1 VNDFLSGA
9 APLNLTMRLG
19 DHMML
24 IQLQLSTVNNQMSNS
39 SRHHHH
45 HISSSS
51 SRSSSSRSSSSTASS
66 HYPSTS
72 SGQNLPQQQQ
82 KVRLPLLS
90 PGGLYTAPPGY
101 PSAAVAGSSHVRMP
115 EAEAGPP
122 LAKRP
127 KLDTRALAEA
137 SKNLTQ
143 TLKQLSS
150 EVLITRPE
158 AGGQQ
163 AHPQQHQQQAA
174 GACYA
179 ESTPRP
185 RKEVGFLL
193 DNLSILVII

>member
-1 VNDFLSGA
+1 MNDFLSGA

-24 IQLQLSTVNNQMSNS
+24 IQLQLSTVNQMSSSSS

-45 HISSSS
+45 TSSS
-51 SRSSSSRSSSSTASS
+51 SRSSRTSSTTTSS
-66 HYPSTS
+66 PHYPTPSTS
-72 SGQNLPQQQQ
+72 GQNQPQQQ

-90 PGGLYTAPPGY
+90 PGGLYSS
-101 PSAAVAGSSHVRMP
+101 SAAAATPSTSHHHAHPPSHRAAAP
-115 EAEAGPP
+115 APAISDTPLDGPP
-122 LAKRP
+122 LAKKP

-158 AGGQQ
+158 AAGTSGT
-163 AHPQQHQQQAA
+163 QQQQQQSSFT
-174 GACYA
+174 

-185 RKEVGFLL
+185 RREVCTYR
-193 DNLSILVII
+193 